1 MSEPM
6 RPTDPASVG
15 GFRLLRRLGAGGM
28 GVVYLGRSEA
38 GALAAVKVIRAESAT
53 DDEFRARFAR
63 EAQLAARVE
72 SPWVVPVLGAD
83 AAAHEPWLATAFVPG
98 PSLGEAVAEHGPL
111 PPSALRVLGALLGE
125 ALAAV
130 HEAGLVHR
138 DVKPGNVLLAVNG
151 PRLIDFGI
159 ARAADDTAITASG
172 LVIGTPGFLS
182 PEQARGEQAG
192 PAGDVFALGCVL
204 AYAATGRPP
213 FGTGTPD
220 ALLYRTVHDEPD
232 LDGVTGEL
240 REVIDACLAKDPQA
254 RPTPQEL
261 QRRLSEDGPED
272 AAPEGAVPEG
282 AVASPPAWLPDA
294 VARTVAARSAESLAL
309 PPVEPT
315 VVDEPGDTP
324 SAPRQR
330 LTSRRRLLAVGGAL
344 LLAGGGSG
352 AALWA
357 AGRDDPEQKPAA
369 AAKPSYVLGVQ
380 VTRGGPDAG
389 LATTCERAAR
399 LAVAEHNA
407 NPKRAFSVRVRVLDD
422 GGTVDRAVTVAHDFA
437 ADRDVVAVLGPTGE
451 VTLRAASRIYAAAK
465 LTHVSSTTG
474 QNDYYVSSPDVT
486 FQTGAP
492 HQAEGTAIAL
502 SAFVTGKLGRAGVVI
517 DRSGGSVMHDQ
528 GGVLVTQWRDTL
540 GGEVVPRVV
549 AEGSGDGPAAV
560 RDLLSRDLDDF
571 VYLGPLEA
579 TVDAA
584 RQLARAGFTGRR
596 WMSHLLY
603 GSDFPRLAGA
613 AGEGWYAVTPAVDP
627 AALGTEEAER
637 FTAAWR
643 DRYGST
649 PEPYATEA
657 YDSARMLLQ
666 EFARTVPTGGGR
678 PARPALA
685 QRLAKASYQ
694 GVART
699 YTFNEYH
706 QYATTT
712 QNMGSE
718 TYVHQVRDGRFQQIG
733 PILPKQENQ

>member
-6 RPTDPASVG
+6 RPADPASVG

-28 GVVYLGRSEA
+28 GVVYLGRSGA
-38 GALAAVKVIRAESAT
+38 GALAAVKVIRAESAA

-83 AAAHEPWLATAFVPG
+83 ADAPEPWLATAFVPG

-111 PPSALRVLGALLGE
+111 PGSAVRVLGALLGE
-125 ALAAV
+125 ALGAV
-130 HEAGLVHR
+130 HGAGLVHR
-138 DVKPGNVLLAVNG
+138 DVKPGNVLLALNG

-159 ARAADDTAITASG
+159 ARAADDTALTASG

-182 PEQARGEQAG
+182 PEQARGDQAG

-232 LDGVTGEL
+232 LDGVAGEL
-240 REVIDACLAKDPQA
+240 REVLDACLAKDPQD
-254 RPTPQEL
+254 RPAPEEL
-261 QRRLSEDGPED
+261 RRLSEDATED
-272 AAPEGAVPEG
+272 AVPEG
-282 AVASPPAWLPDA
+282 ATASPSAWLPDP
-294 VARTVAARSAESLAL
+294 VARTVAARAAESLAL
-309 PPVEPT
+309 PAVEPT
-315 VVDEPGDTP
+315 VVDEPGDAA
-324 SAPRQR
+324 SAARRP

-344 LLAGGGSG
+344 LLASGGSG

-357 AGRDDPEQKPAA
+357 AGRDDPGAKPVPAA
-369 AAKPSYVLGVQ
+369 EPTYVLGVQ
-380 VTRGGPDAG
+380 VTRGGADAA
-389 LATTCERAAR
+389 LARACERAAR
-399 LAVAEHNA
+399 LAAAEHNA
-407 NPKRAFSVRVRVLDD
+407 DPRRAYSVRVRVLDD
-422 GGTVDRAVTVAHDFA
+422 GGTVDRATSVAHEFA
-437 ADRDVVAVLGPTGE
+437 ADRDVFAVLGPTGE
-451 VTLRAASRIYAAAK
+451 VTLRAASRVYAAAK

-474 QNDYYVSSPDVT
+474 QNDYYVWSPDVT

-502 SAFVTGKLGRAGVVI
+502 SALVTGRMGRAGIVI
-517 DRSGGSVMHDQ
+517 DRSGGSAMHDQ
-528 GGVLVTQWRDTL
+528 GGVLVTQWRDTF

-549 AEGSGDGPAAV
+549 AEGTGDGAAAV
-560 RDLLSRDLDDF
+560 RDLLSRDLDAF

-579 TVDAA
+579 TADAA

-627 AALGTEEAER
+627 AQLTTGEAGR
-637 FTAAWR
+637 LTAAWR
-643 DRYGST
+643 KEYGST

-657 YDSARMLLQ
+657 YDSTRMLLQ
-666 EFARTVPTGGGR
+666 EFARTVPSGGGR

-685 QRLAKASYQ
+685 QRLAKATYH

-699 YTFNEYH
+699 YTFNDYH
-706 QYATTT
+706 QYAITNETL
-712 QNMGSE
+712 GGE
-718 TYVHQVRDGRFQQIG
+718 TYVHQVRDGRFRQIG
-733 PILPKQENQ
+733 PIVPKQGSQ

>member
-6 RPTDPASVG
+6 RPADPASVG

-38 GALAAVKVIRAESAT
+38 GALAAVKVIRAESAA

-83 AAAHEPWLATAFVPG
+83 ADAPEPWLATAFVPG

-111 PPSALRVLGALLGE
+111 PQSAVRVLGALLGE
-125 ALAAV
+125 ALGAV

-159 ARAADDTAITASG
+159 ARAADDTALTASG

-213 FGTGTPD
+213 FGNGTPD

-232 LDGVTGEL
+232 LDGVPAEL
-240 REVIDACLAKDPQA
+240 REVLDVCLAKDPQD
-254 RPTPQEL
+254 RPAPEEL
-261 QRRLSEDGPED
+261 RRRLSGDATED
-272 AAPEGAVPEG
+272 AVPEG
-282 AVASPPAWLPDA
+282 ATASPAAWLPDP
-294 VARTVAARSAESLAL
+294 VARTVAARAAESLAL
-309 PPVEPT
+309 PAVEPT
-315 VVDEPGDTP
+315 VVDEPGDAP
-324 SAPRQR
+324 SAARRP

-357 AGRDDPEQKPAA
+357 AGRDDRDAKPVA
-369 AAKPSYVLGVQ
+369 AAKPTYVLGVQ
-380 VTRGGPDAG
+380 VTGGGAGAG
-389 LATTCERAAR
+389 LAEACERAAR
-399 LAVAEHNA
+399 LAAAEHNA
-407 NPKRAFSVRVRVLDD
+407 EPERAYSVRVRVLDD
-422 GGTVDRAVTVAHDFA
+422 GGTVDRATSVAHEFA
-437 ADRDVVAVLGPTGE
+437 ADRDVFAVLGPTGE
-451 VTLRAASRIYAAAK
+451 VTLRAASRVYAAAR

-486 FQTGAP
+486 FQTGAA

-549 AEGSGDGPAAV
+549 AEGTDDGPAAV

-579 TVDAA
+579 TVGAA

-627 AALGTEEAER
+627 SELGTKEAER

-666 EFARTVPTGGGR
+666 EFARTVPAGGRR
-678 PARPALA
+678 PARPVLA
-685 QRLAKASYQ
+685 QRLAKAGYQ

-706 QYATTT
+706 QYATTA

>member
-53 DDEFRARFAR
+53 DDGFRARFAR
-63 EAQLAARVE
+63 EAQLAARVA

-83 AAAHEPWLATAFVPG
+83 ATAHEPWLATAFVPG

-111 PPSALRVLGALLGE
+111 PPAAVRVLGALLAE
-125 ALAAV
+125 ALGAV
-130 HEAGLVHR
+130 HGAGLVHR

-159 ARAADDTAITASG
+159 ARAADDTALTASG

-240 REVIDACLAKDPQA
+240 REVLDTCLAKDPQD
-254 RPTPQEL
+254 RPAPEEL
-261 QRRLSEDGPED
+261 RRRLSGDDTED
-272 AAPEGAVPEG
+272 AVPEG
-282 AVASPPAWLPDA
+282 AAASPPAWLPDP
-294 VARTVAARSAESLAL
+294 VARTVAARAAESLAL
-309 PPVEPT
+309 PAVEPT

-324 SAPRQR
+324 PAPHRPS
-330 LTSRRRLLAVGGAL
+330 TSRRRLLAAGGAL
-344 LLAGGGSG
+344 LLAGAGSG

-357 AGRDDPEQKPAA
+357 AGRDDAEDEPGTPGR
-369 AAKPSYVLGVQ
+369 PTYVLGVQ
-380 VTRGGPDAG
+380 VTRGGPDAA
-389 LATTCERAAR
+389 LAGACERAAR
-399 LAVAEHNA
+399 LAAAQHNA
-407 NPKRAFSVRVRVLDD
+407 DPKRAFSVRVRVLDD
-422 GGTVDRAVTVAHDFA
+422 GGTVDRATAVAHEFA
-437 ADRDVVAVLGPTGE
+437 ADREVFAVLGPTGE
-451 VTLRAASRIYAAAK
+451 VTLRAAARVYAAAK

-474 QNDYYVSSPDVT
+474 QNDYFVWSPDVT

-492 HQAEGTAIAL
+492 HQAEGTAIAF
-502 SAFVTGKLGRAGVVI
+502 SALVTGRLGRAGIVI
-517 DRSGGSVMHDQ
+517 DRSGGSAMHDQ

-549 AEGSGDGPAAV
+549 AEGTGDAVGAV
-560 RDLLSRDLDDF
+560 RELLSRDLDAF

-579 TVDAA
+579 TVAAA

-627 AALGTEEAER
+627 AQLTTEEAGR
-637 FTAAWR
+637 LTAAWR
-643 DRYGST
+643 KEYGGT

-657 YDSARMLLQ
+657 YDSTRMLLQ
-666 EFARTVPTGGGR
+666 EFARTLPSGGGR

-685 QRLAKASYQ
+685 QRLAKATYH

-699 YTFNEYH
+699 YTFNAYH
-706 QYATTT
+706 QYAITNETL
-712 QNMGSE
+712 GGE
-718 TYVHQVRDGRFQQIG
+718 TYVHQVHDGRFRQLG
-733 PILPKQENQ
+733 PIVPKQGDQ